1 MIGNLGFSSVQCAS
15 IPVSV
20 GKLNIMCP
28 YGTIGE
34 FLDEGINQSVK
45 TASNCASND
54 DNKGC
59 FPDSTLFEDSLKSTV
74 GKES

>member
-1 MIGNLGFSSVQCAS
+1 
-15 IPVSV
+15 
-20 GKLNIMCP
+20 MCP

-59 FPDSTLFEDSLKSTV
+59 FPDSTLFADSLKSTV
-74 GKES
+74 GKESQLVTWNPDNLWATSARKDDCYDAQ